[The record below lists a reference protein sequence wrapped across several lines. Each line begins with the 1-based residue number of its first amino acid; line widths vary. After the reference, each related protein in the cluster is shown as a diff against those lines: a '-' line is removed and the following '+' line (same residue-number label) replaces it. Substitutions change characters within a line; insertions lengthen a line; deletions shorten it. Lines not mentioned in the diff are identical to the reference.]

1 MIDPSKLT
9 TFSDVKVFAVNW
21 HEWPADASYRNLF
34 WETFTAPD
42 ILFNIYSPPIVSL
55 YDKIIKYNFIF
66 TT

>member
-9 TFSDVKVFAVNW
+9 TFNDVKVITGYTKTYNL
-21 HEWPADASYRNLF
+21 PADASFKNLF

-55 YDKIIKYNFIF
+55 YDKIIK
-66 TT
+66 